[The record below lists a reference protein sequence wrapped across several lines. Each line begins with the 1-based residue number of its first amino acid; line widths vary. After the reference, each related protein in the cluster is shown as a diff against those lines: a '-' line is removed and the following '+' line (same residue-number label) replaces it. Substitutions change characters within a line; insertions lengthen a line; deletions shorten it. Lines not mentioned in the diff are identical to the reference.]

1 MSVYV
6 GIDVH
11 RKRSQVAV
19 VTQDGTVELNK
30 NVVNGSE
37 PMLRLIGGLPAGTP
51 VAFEAAFGWGWLV
64 ELLEDYGFDPHLVH
78 PLRCKAIA
86 SARLKNDKVDAA
98 ILAQL
103 LRADLLPE
111 AWIAPPAV
119 RQLRAQLRHRASLV
133 RLGTQLQNRIH
144 AVAADHGYDRAGSYW
159 TGPGRGWLAE
169 LDLPAVSREI
179 VTDSLVFLDALAP
192 VIERLDGELHQH
204 AKADPRVKVLRTLPG
219 VGEFTALIMLAEI
232 GDITRFPSARKL
244 ASWAGLTPTV
254 RGSDLTVRHGHI
266 SKQGSAW
273 LRWVLNQAAQTAK
286 RSPEFAATYAAIAKR
301 RGTKIATIA
310 IARKLLTR
318 ACHLLAGAQAPG
330 PPATLPPHHPKPGG
344 SPSPRARSLRG
355 MSRPPAALD
364 HLTEQPGSPNTW
376 SWRRPDHTAR
386 RRMGACET
394 TPPATPGTTPRPSK
408 ASTKGPLPRLP

>member
-19 VTQDGTVELNK
+19 VSEEGKVRLNR

-51 VAFEAAFGWGWLV
+51 VAFEAAYGWGWLV
-64 ELLEDYGFDPHLVH
+64 ELLQDYGFDPHLVH

-111 AWIAPPAV
+111 AWIAPRPV
-119 RQLRAQLRHRASLV
+119 RQLRALLRHRASLV
-133 RLGTQLQNRIH
+133 RLGTQLRNRIH
-144 AVAADHGYDRAGSYW
+144 AVVADFGHDRTGSYW

-179 VTDSLVFLDALAP
+179 ITDCLAFLDALAP
-192 VIERLDGELHQH
+192 RIERLDAEVRRH
-204 AKADPRVKVLRTLPG
+204 ARTDPRVKALTTLPG
-219 VGEFTALIMLAEI
+219 VGQFTALVMVAEI
-232 GDITRFPSARKL
+232 GDITRFGSARKL

-254 RGSDLTVRHGHI
+254 RGSDRTVRHGHI

-273 LRWVLNQAAQTAK
+273 LRWVLCQAAQTAK
-286 RSPEFAATYAAIAKR
+286 RHPDFAASYQAIAHR
-301 RGTKIATIA
+301 RGNKIATTA
-310 IARKLLTR
+310 IARRLLTR
-318 ACHLLAGAQAPG
+318 AYHLLTDPEGPPG
-330 PPATLPPHHPKPGG
+330 PG
-344 SPSPRARSLRG
+344 RARTV
-355 MSRPPAALD
+355 A
-364 HLTEQPGSPNTW
+364 
-376 SWRRPDHTAR
+376 
-386 RRMGACET
+386 
-394 TPPATPGTTPRPSK
+394 
-408 ASTKGPLPRLP
+408 

>member
-19 VTQDGTVELNK
+19 VSEDGTVELNK

-37 PMLRLIGGLPAGTP
+37 PMLRLIGDLPSGTP
-51 VAFEAAFGWGWLV
+51 VAFEAAFGWGWLAG
-64 ELLEDYGFDPHLVH
+64 LLEDYGFEAHLVH

-111 AWIAPPAV
+111 AWIAPPQV
-119 RQLRAQLRHRASLV
+119 RQLRALLRHRVGLV
-133 RLGTQLQNRIH
+133 RLGTSLRTRIH
-144 AVAADHGYDRAGSYW
+144 AVAADFGYDRAASYW

-169 LDLPAVSREI
+169 LDLPPVSREI
-179 VTDSLVFLDALAP
+179 VTDCLAFTGALAP
-192 VIERLDGELHQH
+192 QIDRLDGELRRH
-204 AKADPRVKVLRTLPG
+204 AKADPRVKALTALPG
-219 VGEFTALIMLAEI
+219 VGQFTALVIVAEV
-232 GDITRFPSARKL
+232 GDITRFPNARKL

-286 RSPEFAATYAAIAKR
+286 
-301 RGTKIATIA
+301 
-310 IARKLLTR
+310 
-318 ACHLLAGAQAPG
+318 
-330 PPATLPPHHPKPGG
+330 
-344 SPSPRARSLRG
+344 
-355 MSRPPAALD
+355 
-364 HLTEQPGSPNTW
+364 
-376 SWRRPDHTAR
+376 
-386 RRMGACET
+386 
-394 TPPATPGTTPRPSK
+394 
-408 ASTKGPLPRLP
+408 

>member
-19 VTQDGTVELNK
+19 VTGDGTVQLNK

-37 PMLRLIGGLPAGTP
+37 PMLRLIGGLPADTP
-51 VAFEAAFGWGWLV
+51 VAFEAAYGWGWLV

-86 SARLKNDKVDAA
+86 SARPKNDKGDAA
-98 ILAQL
+98 ILTQL
-103 LRADLLPE
+103 LRADPLPE
-111 AWIAPPAV
+111 AWIAPPPV
-119 RQLRAQLRHRASLV
+119 RQLRAQLRHRASPV
-133 RLGTQLQNRIH
+133 RLGTQLRNRIH
-144 AVAADHGYDRAGSYW
+144 AVAADHGYDRTGSYW

-179 VTDSLVFLDALAP
+179 ITDSLAFLDALAP

-204 AKADPRVKVLRTLPG
+204 AKADPRVKILRTLPG
-219 VGEFTALIMLAEI
+219 VGEFTALVMLAEI
-232 GDITRFPSARKL
+232 GDITRFASARKL
-244 ASWAGLTPTV
+244 ASWAGLTSTV

-286 RSPEFAATYAAIAKR
+286 RSPEFAATYAAITKR
-301 RGTKIATIA
+301 RGKKIATIA
-310 IARKLLTR
+310 ISRNGCHSDVMRISCPLYSNHARPQSHLPCLRQDRRERGLHQDAAEAAQAQATR
-318 ACHLLAGAQAPG
+318 RRRGLGRRKSAGAARRLVPRLLAAGLRC
-330 PPATLPPHHPKPGG
+330 PPTD
-344 SPSPRARSLRG
+344 S
-355 MSRPPAALD
+355 
-364 HLTEQPGSPNTW
+364 
-376 SWRRPDHTAR
+376 
-386 RRMGACET
+386 T
-394 TPPATPGTTPRPSK
+394 TDA
-408 ASTKGPLPRLP
+408 

>member
-1 MSVYV
+1 
-6 GIDVH
+6 
-11 RKRSQVAV
+11 
-19 VTQDGTVELNK
+19 
-30 NVVNGSE
+30 
-37 PMLRLIGGLPAGTP
+37 
-51 VAFEAAFGWGWLV
+51 V

-119 RQLRAQLRHRASLV
+119 RQLRAVLRHRASLV

-159 TGPGRGWLAE
+159 TGPGRGWLGE

-179 VTDSLVFLDALAP
+179 VTDCLASIDGLAP
-192 VIERLDGELHQH
+192 VIERLDGELHQR
-204 AKADPRVKVLRTLPG
+204 AKADPRVKVLTTLPG
-219 VGEFTALIMLAEI
+219 VGQVTALVILAEI
-232 GDITRFPSARKL
+232 GDISRFASARKL

-286 RSPEFAATYAAIAKR
+286 RSPEFAASYQAIARR
-301 RGTKIATIA
+301 RGKKIATIA

-318 ACHLLAGAQAPG
+318 AYHLLADARAAQAPG
-330 PPATLPPHHPKPGG
+330 TASTDTTPPHAGRVTK
-344 SPSPRARSLRG
+344 PRARSLVRHE
-355 MSRPPAALD
+355 PAA
-364 HLTEQPGSPNTW
+364 G
-376 SWRRPDHTAR
+376 RAR
-386 RRMGACET
+386 
-394 TPPATPGTTPRPSK
+394 S
-408 ASTKGPLPRLP
+408 SD